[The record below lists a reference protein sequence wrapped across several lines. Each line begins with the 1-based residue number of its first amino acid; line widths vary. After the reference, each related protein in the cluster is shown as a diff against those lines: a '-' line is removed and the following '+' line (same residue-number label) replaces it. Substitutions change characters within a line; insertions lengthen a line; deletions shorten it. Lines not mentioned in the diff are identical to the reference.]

1 MLRAPPVSW
10 LTICPLGQPE
20 KAIGLEPQIEPW
32 LAFLLPPSCL
42 SHQKP
47 KPSSRQQHE
56 SAKKANPKS
65 RSTLHGLESRAQILL
80 LPVAGEFFLLT
91 LPFIERGYLPCRSR
105 YPSFRL
111 QQLKEAKNTFA
122 PEFRLVAMPADMA
135 NDEECVS
142 VSEQGSRKQSK
153 EKFYATAFR
162 EKRGGE
168 QVMLLVWT
176 QERGY
181 WKIIA
186 IRLEDSSDTTIV
198 PRSAAVQVEPV
209 EQEPPKIGPD
219 PTAVNDITQFYQAWI
234 AKRNT
239 RQALPFVSR
248 RSYQCLTPSSE
259 DQRTLAPLAR
269 IQLGLEQPLNEIP
282 LGKHL
287 SEMMSNVQPV
297 NENLSHKC
305 FGVAKVLEKAAV

>member
-1 MLRAPPVSW
+1 
-10 LTICPLGQPE
+10 
-20 KAIGLEPQIEPW
+20 
-32 LAFLLPPSCL
+32 
-42 SHQKP
+42 
-47 KPSSRQQHE
+47 
-56 SAKKANPKS
+56 
-65 RSTLHGLESRAQILL
+65 
-80 LPVAGEFFLLT
+80 
-91 LPFIERGYLPCRSR
+91 
-105 YPSFRL
+105 
-111 QQLKEAKNTFA
+111 
-122 PEFRLVAMPADMA
+122 MPADMA

-153 EKFYATAFR
+153 EKFLCNRVSR
-162 EKRGGE
+162 EARWRAGHVACLDPGKGILE
-168 QVMLLVWT
+168 
-176 QERGY
+176 
-181 WKIIA
+181 IIA

-282 LGKHL
+282 LGKNT
-287 SEMMSNVQPV
+287 SV
-297 NENLSHKC
+297 K
-305 FGVAKVLEKAAV
+305 